1 MVSSDGFSIDT
12 TAPVPDPSVFF
23 YMDTAN
29 GEARPVTK
37 LMASNSTIQV
47 IYGCNDNESSIV
59 VSICCPVDF
68 CLSASVS
75 VFLSFCLLL
84 TVPKQWRLIGSTTGQ
99 NSCTHWVVNSS
110 CYLPDL
116 IVPLGSLSGRWQQAD
131 SFVSPVTC
139 LSVSLTLCLLLSLSY
154 TLVSGWM
161 LMPVSSVCLSFVYLP
176 LLLPVCLF
184 PLLVFLCFSLCLSIS
199 PSPCLSLTLTPM

>member
-1 MVSSDGFSIDT
+1 MLTVKAVLGSGRSTVVSSDGFSIDT

-84 TVPKQWRLIGSTTGQ
+84 TVPKQWRLMGQPLAKIAVLTGS
-99 NSCTHWVVNSS
+99 
-110 CYLPDL
+110 
-116 IVPLGSLSGRWQQAD
+116 
-131 SFVSPVTC
+131 
-139 LSVSLTLCLLLSLSY
+139 
-154 TLVSGWM
+154 
-161 LMPVSSVCLSFVYLP
+161 
-176 LLLPVCLF
+176 
-184 PLLVFLCFSLCLSIS
+184 
-199 PSPCLSLTLTPM
+199 